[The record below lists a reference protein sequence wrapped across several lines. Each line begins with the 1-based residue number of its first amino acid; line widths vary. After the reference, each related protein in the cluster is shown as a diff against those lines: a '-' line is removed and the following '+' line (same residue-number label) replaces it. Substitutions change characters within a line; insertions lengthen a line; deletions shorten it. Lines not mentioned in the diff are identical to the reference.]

1 MTKKRK
7 RQDDFQKNKLKVGQT
22 KPKADN
28 ATNVNFRSKTIHL
41 PEQLKHGNSG
51 PTTHR
56 NLDIKVHKTRNRTL
70 STDLHLSILYHHLGE
85 LMSDHIVI

>member
-7 RQDDFQKNKLKVGQT
+7 RQGDFQKNKLKVGQT

-28 ATNVNFRSKTIHL
+28 ATDVNFRSKTIRL
-41 PEQLKHGNSG
+41 PEQLKHGSSG

-56 NLDIKVHKTRNRTL
+56 NLDIKVHKMHNLTL
-70 STDLHLSILYHHLGE
+70 STDPHLSVVLIE
-85 LMSDHIVI
+85 V